1 MPYAYPWYKNCTICT
16 QSSCLVL
23 SLSWHVRHT
32 DLHQQQRRSG
42 VLYRTSQTRTS
53 QTRTSQTRT
62 SQTRPCKARPRPVR
76 LRLGQSAAARDAH
89 LAAAIRDSR
98 KTSVRRNHSA
108 ASSQLQV
115 TTLRR
120 LVPTKAS
127 ASNMSSHAT
136 SPTPC
141 LAKSKTTVLRS
152 NARPTRAQK

>member
-42 VLYRTSQTRTS
+42 VLY
-53 QTRTSQTRT
+53 RTSQTRT